1 MCFLASVLMKF
12 FWGFM
17 ESVQLVRQMTC
28 DFEGH
33 DYLIEVFKRHDG
45 SYFARTIFNPQ
56 DVIISDGASLEIA
69 LHRHRDLLPLAI
81 HSRQM
86 VGSSR
91 RVNSV
96 PSLQK

>member
-1 MCFLASVLMKF
+1 
-12 FWGFM
+12 M

-33 DYLIEVFKRHDG
+33 DYLIEVFKNRDG

-56 DVIISDGASLEIA
+56 DVIISDGTSLEIA
-69 LHRHRDLLPLAI
+69 LQRHRDLLPLAI

-86 VGSSR
+86 VSSSR
-91 RVNSV
+91 RVNSA
-96 PSLQK
+96 PSQQK

>member
-1 MCFLASVLMKF
+1 
-12 FWGFM
+12 M

-56 DVIISDGASLEIA
+56 DVIISDGSSLEIA
-69 LHRHRDLLPLAI
+69 LLRHRDLLPLAI

-86 VGSSR
+86 VCSSR
-91 RVNSV
+91 PVK
-96 PSLQK
+96 PSSSQHK